1 LTSSASPNPNE
12 LYAISAELRLLQAE
26 FAAYRAQSD
35 QLIGASTEGFWSWD
49 SDTNRLIDHRHCAVL
64 LGASEIGF
72 TAENVNVF
80 NAAIEH
86 FCASNV
92 LVFTQQ
98 ILLHCGDT
106 YGDNNADTTQ
116 RWFQIYGV
124 RRNDESS
131 GNTRITGTLR
141 DIHDV
146 KMAEKTQAAV
156 FQISEAAHTCTELED
171 MYRRIHYSIA
181 ELLPAKNLFIA
192 LYDRATEILSFPYY
206 IDEIDAPPEPE
217 KVGDSGLT
225 QQVIRTGLSVLMTPE
240 MRDIRIKNGEK
251 IIGAVC
257 LDWLGV
263 PLINAGEIIGALV
276 IQSYSGD
283 VRYTEKDQALL
294 RFVSNQVA
302 AAIVRKRALDR
313 ITHMALHDALTGL
326 PNRALWHDRL
336 SQTIQEA
343 GREQA
348 QFALLYLDLNLF
360 KPVNDQHGH
369 AVGDALLKQVA
380 QRLQGCVRL
389 SDTLAR
395 LGGDEFTVLLRNIK
409 SRSDV
414 LLVVKQIEEAIA
426 VPYEI
431 QALTIQISIAVG
443 MAIYPADGATA
454 DALMR
459 GADEALYVQKNARSA
474 S

>member
-1 LTSSASPNPNE
+1 MSAG
-12 LYAISAELRLLQAE
+12 LSALQAE

-49 SDTNRLIDHRHCAVL
+49 SEASRLIDHHHCAAL
-64 LGASEIGF
+64 LGSPDSGF
-72 TAENVNVF
+72 TAENVNIF
-80 NAAIEH
+80 SSAIES
-86 FCASNV
+86 FCASGTG
-92 LVFTQQ
+92 VFTQQ
-98 ILLHCGDT
+98 LQLQYDDKCSDR
-106 YGDNNADTTQ
+106 AQ
-116 RWFQIYGV
+116 RWFQIHGV
-124 RRNDESS
+124 RLHHENS
-131 GNTRITGTLR
+131 GNTYITGTLR

-146 KMAEKTQAAV
+146 KMVEKTQAAV

-171 MYRRIHYSIA
+171 MYRRIHHSIA

-192 LYDRATEILSFPYY
+192 LYDRATDVLSFPYY
-206 IDEIDAPPEPE
+206 IDEIDVPPEPE
-217 KVGDSGLT
+217 KVGHTGLT

-263 PLINAGEIIGALV
+263 PLINAGEVIGALV

-360 KPVNDQHGH
+360 KPVNDQYGH
-369 AVGDALLKQVA
+369 AVGDGLLQQVA
-380 QRLQGCVRL
+380 QRLQSCVRL

-414 LLVVKQIEEAIA
+414 LSVVKQIEETIA
-426 VPYEI
+426 APYEI
-431 QALTIQISIAVG
+431 QALPIQISIAVG

-459 GADEALYVQKNARSA
+459 GADEALYVQKNARRPS
-474 S
+474 